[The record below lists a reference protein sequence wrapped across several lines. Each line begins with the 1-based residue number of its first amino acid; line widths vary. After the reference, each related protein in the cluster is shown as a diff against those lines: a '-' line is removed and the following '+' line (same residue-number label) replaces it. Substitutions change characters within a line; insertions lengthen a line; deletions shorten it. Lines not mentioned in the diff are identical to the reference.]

1 MQLSTGQA
9 LSLCK
14 LAGVYWGHA
23 DLFHK
28 ICKCFTLLKTDGE
41 PNTPSYRDI
50 HGLGRGAS
58 GETHAMGQEG
68 TCQHPVWLPKC

>member
-28 ICKCFTLLKTDGE
+28 ICKCFTLFLLLV
-41 PNTPSYRDI
+41 YARDM
-50 HGLGRGAS
+50 L
-58 GETHAMGQEG
+58 
-68 TCQHPVWLPKC
+68 L